1 MENEIMNNEAI
12 EVNDEVT
19 DLTVPETD
27 ETAVLDE
34 NENSSVG
41 ALAIGAGICG
51 LAVVGAIA
59 VGRATYKHVL
69 KPIGGKI
76 KNAFSKGKSAKAD
89 TSEATDVE
97 FEDVEENTDTEE

>member
-19 DLTVPETD
+19 ALTVPET
-27 ETAVLDE
+27 EEMAVLDE

-51 LAVVGAIA
+51 LAVIGAIA

-76 KNAFSKGKSAKAD
+76 KNAFGKGKSSTTD
-89 TSEATDVE
+89 TSEA
-97 FEDVEENTDTEE
+97 EDAEYESVDEDTDTEE